1 MTKLN
6 SRLQLELLN
15 RKKTKSALQKGF
27 TLIEL
32 LITVVIL
39 GTLSAIALPNF
50 LGVKEA
56 ANQKSAIA
64 SATALAKDCSGAIL
78 ADVTVPTQLAADAPQ
93 GVTLVDTEIC
103 GSSTKTYKAAGLT
116 PKADDRCL
124 SDKAVTSPTADTTC
138 TISTT
143 TTGQVSGQWGV

>member
-1 MTKLN
+1 MTTLNNNLKLAI
-6 SRLQLELLN
+6 RN
-15 RKKTKSALQKGF
+15 RKKSKNALQKGF

-78 ADVTVPTQLAADAPQ
+78 ADLPVPSQPAADAPQ
-93 GVTLVDTEIC
+93 GVTLVDAEVC
-103 GSSTKTYKAAGLT
+103 GTNTKTYKATGLT

-124 SDKAVTSPTADTTC
+124 LDKAIPANTIC
-138 TISTT
+138 TIQTSS
-143 TTGQVSGQWGV
+143 TGQVSGQWS

>member
-1 MTKLN
+1 MTTLNNHLKLAI
-6 SRLQLELLN
+6 RN
-15 RKKTKSALQKGF
+15 RKKSKNALQKGF

-78 ADVTVPTQLAADAPQ
+78 ADLPAPSQLAADAPQ
-93 GVTLVDTEIC
+93 GVTLVDTEKC
-103 GSSTKTYKAAGLT
+103 GTNTKTYTAAGLT

-124 SDKAVTSPTADTTC
+124 LDKAITTNTTC
-138 TISTT
+138 TIQTSS
-143 TTGQVSGQWGV
+143 TGQVSGQWN